1 MEREIHGAD
10 IFVVMSPYS
19 SGQDTAGAPS
29 LSMVI
34 LALYAVLDKRPWSR
48 ALELF
53 LPYFGCDN
61 ATIVVRPSSA
71 CDLGY
76 LVTFPGDE
84 STQALYQANWYKH
97 DPFKDLPDSV
107 VTIASE
113 IISDEEW
120 QNCAFYKD
128 YLEEASAVDPG
139 RILGVNV
146 TTAAGTMTRLRLH
159 RDLHRPPFGAHEKA
173 LLAEL
178 VPHLRQA
185 MSLSADVNRTESERQ
200 LYEEALNRLHV
211 GTIVLDETGRLF
223 RANSTARAIL
233 NRSDGVRLSDGQLH
247 GCYAADSRELRRLL
261 AESQGRPG
269 AIFATSLS
277 RPSGAR
283 KLGVIVR
290 SIPQIEESEGKARPA
305 WAVFFRDPDI
315 RASLECDVVRQVFGF
330 TPAETLLSTE
340 LVNGRSLDEA
350 AEVIGIRRNTARSHL
365 RSIFVKADVTR
376 QSELLRVLLNGV
388 VGLSGRAELSDNSG
402 QSPATDARYPS
413 SASSS

>member
-1 MEREIHGAD
+1 MR
-10 IFVVMSPYS
+10 S
-19 SGQDTAGAPS
+19 SLSFRLDTAEVPS
-29 LSMVI
+29 VSTVI
-34 LALYAVLDKRPWSR
+34 LALYAVLDKRPWRR

-53 LPYFGCDN
+53 LPYFAIDS

-71 CDLGY
+71 DDLGY

-84 STQALYQANWYKH
+84 SIEALYQANWYQH
-97 DPFKDLPDSV
+97 DPFKDLPNSV

-120 QNCAFYKD
+120 RDCSFYKD
-128 YLEEASAVDPG
+128 YLKVTSAIDPG
-139 RILGVNV
+139 RMLGVNV
-146 TTAAGTMTRLRLH
+146 TTAAGTMTRVRLH
-159 RDLHRPPFGAHEKA
+159 RQPHRPPFGEHDKA

-185 MSLSADVNRTESERQ
+185 MSLSANVNRTESERQ
-200 LYEEALNRLHV
+200 LYEEALNGLHV

-223 RANSTARAIL
+223 RANSTAQAIL
-233 NRSDGVRLSDGQLH
+233 NRSDGIRLSDGRLQ
-247 GCYAADSRELRRLL
+247 GCYAPDTRELRRLL
-261 AESQGRPG
+261 VESQERPG
-269 AIFATSLS
+269 AIFATSFS

-315 RASLECDVVRQVFGF
+315 RTRPEYDVMRQVFGF
-330 TPAETLLSTE
+330 TPAEALLSME
-340 LVNGRSLDEA
+340 LINGRSLDEA
-350 AEVIGIRRNTARSHL
+350 AEAIGIRRNTARAHL

-376 QSELLRVLLNGV
+376 QSELLRVLLKGV
-388 VGLSGRAELSDNSG
+388 VGLSGNADLSDELDVMS
-402 QSPATDARYPS
+402 TD
-413 SASSS
+413 